1 MALKCKVMSRIIG
14 KNVGD
19 WGKKM
24 ARTLRVA
31 SAQEQRV
38 SGAVRASGSWLATS
52 PKEAIRGWRMGTEV
66 RRGMEF
72 RKRSAHLIV
81 LWTGGCV
88 KSGSA
93 RTQRGQLARP
103 SGPQTRDDHRVSS
116 LSVPHGVSFHAHR
129 NDVGIEVLL
138 VANGTRVLAE

>member
-24 ARTLRVA
+24 VRTLRVA

-81 LWTGGCV
+81 LWTGGLCQEWQRPH
-88 KSGSA
+88 SEGTA
-93 RTQRGQLARP
+93 REAERAANPRRSP
-103 SGPQTRDDHRVSS
+103 RFKP
-116 LSVPHGVSFHAHR
+116 
-129 NDVGIEVLL
+129 VGAPRCLL
-138 VANGTRVLAE
+138 PRAP